1 MRNRQRG
8 ITLMGLLLVSV
19 VAIFVALLAMKLL
32 PSYIEYF
39 AIKKAING
47 ITHESR
53 SGGSAVN
60 DLRRAF
66 EARSAIDDFSS
77 VKAADLEISK
87 EGNGYSVSAAYRK
100 EVPLFANIGVYID
113 FTASA
118 SSN

>member
-8 ITLMGLLLVSV
+8 ITLMGLLAGSV
-19 VAIFVALLAMKLL
+19 VVIFVALLGMKLA

-39 AIKKAING
+39 AIKKAVNG

-53 SGGSAVN
+53 GGGSAVS

-66 EARSAIDDFSS
+66 DARAAIDDFTA
-77 VKAADLEISK
+77 VKATDLEITK
-87 EGNGYSVSAAYRK
+87 EGNGYTVTAAYRK
-100 EVPLFANIGVYID
+100 EVPLFANIGVYIE